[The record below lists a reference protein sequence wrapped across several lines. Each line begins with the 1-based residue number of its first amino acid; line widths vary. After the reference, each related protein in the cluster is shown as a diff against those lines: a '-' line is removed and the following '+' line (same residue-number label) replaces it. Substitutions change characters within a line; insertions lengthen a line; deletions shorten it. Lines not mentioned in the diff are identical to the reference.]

1 MFLFKKKSSPRVLVV
16 GLDGVPHSFITEEI
30 GKGRLPNLA
39 RIFKTG
45 SLRRM
50 TTVIPPISSV
60 AWTSFATGV
69 NPARHRIFGFMDR
82 RTSPM
87 EIFIPTASR
96 RAAPT
101 LWRTLS
107 ENGKK
112 VGVMNVPVTYPPEP
126 VNGFLVSGFLA
137 TDIMK
142 ATHPPELAHELKK
155 MDYLIDVDTWKV
167 REDRSAFLDDLF
179 ESLKIRLRVTIHLM
193 KTRPWDFFIS
203 HVMETDRAS
212 HFYWSLMVEND
223 PEFGGRTRE
232 FFDAVDAFVGEVH
245 DQAPKDALFVTL
257 SDHGFCPVKKEVNVN
272 SYLMDAGLLKMKS
285 DDSKAPADIL
295 PESTCYSLL
304 PGRFF
309 LNLKGREACG
319 SVEPGQPAE
328 NAKNAVA
335 ELCRNMR
342 DPDTGEQIIKEI
354 YKREDIYHGP
364 YLNEAADILAIPH
377 NGYDL
382 KANFQKK
389 PLTTKEALH
398 GMHTR
403 DDAFLFAAQKEI
415 NTQTPDITDLAPSIL
430 SLFGITPPNMDGS
443 ILF

>member
-1 MFLFKKKSSPRVLVV
+1 MFFFKKKPPPKVLVV
-16 GLDGVPHSFITEEI
+16 GLDGVPHSFITREI
-30 GKGRLPNLA
+30 GKGCLPNLA

-50 TTVIPPISSV
+50 NTVIPPISSV

-82 RTSPM
+82 RTAPM

-112 VGVMNVPVTYPPEP
+112 VGVINVPVTYPPEP

-167 REDRSAFLDDLF
+167 REDRSAFLDDVF

-203 HVMETDRAS
+203 HVMETDRVS
-212 HFYWSLMVEND
+212 HFYWSLMEEND
-223 PEFGGRTRE
+223 PEYGERTRK
-232 FFDAVDAFVGEVH
+232 FFGAVDAFAGEVF
-245 DQAPKDALFVTL
+245 DQAPPGTLFITL
-257 SDHGFCPVKKEVNVN
+257 SDHGFCSVKREVNVN

-285 DDSKAPADIL
+285 DDAKAITDIL

-309 LNLKGREACG
+309 LNLKGREAMG
-319 SVEPGQPAE
+319 SVESGPPAE
-328 NAKNAVA
+328 NAKNTVID
-335 ELCRNMR
+335 LCRNMR
-342 DPDTGEQIIKEI
+342 DPDSGEQIIKEI

-364 YLNEAADILAIPH
+364 YLDEAADILTIPR

-389 PLTTKEALH
+389 PLTSKDALH
-398 GMHTR
+398 GMHTQ
-403 DDAFLFAAQKEI
+403 DDAFLFVAQKEI
-415 NTQTPDITDLAPSIL
+415 GAVTPNIVDL
-430 SLFGITPPNMDGS
+430 
-443 ILF
+443 